1 MVSYIDIILHVQGA
15 LPTLRAMSTE
25 PPSPASQRR
34 RQCAAA
40 TAASAAACL
49 APVVVFLAVLVLAPS
64 LIPRLLLRP
73 HNDIVPRVA
82 SAELRLMSFDAA
94 ASALVYNLSAVLQ
107 FDGPPVLY
115 ARRYTGVRAAPF
127 YAGQELGAA
136 VALPEFAQRRGGG
149 GGATLP
155 VAWAGVQRVTPG
167 RRARSVAAALARER
181 AQGWISVKVAVRAAQ
196 DGEESDFACSLSFPV
211 PRKRDGSGSGA
222 TPVVFDGGSCADAVR
237 GEF

>member
-1 MVSYIDIILHVQGA
+1 
-15 LPTLRAMSTE
+15 MSAE
-25 PPSPASQRR
+25 LPSPASQRR
-34 RQCAAA
+34 QQCAAA
-40 TAASAAACL
+40 TAAAAAACL

-73 HNDIVPRVA
+73 HHVVPRVV

-94 ASALVYNLSAVLQ
+94 ASALAYNLSAVLQ
-107 FDGPPVLY
+107 FDGPPGLY
-115 ARRYTGVRAAPF
+115 VPRYTGVRAAPF

-136 VALPEFAQRRGGG
+136 VALLEFTQRHGGG

-222 TPVVFDGGSCADAVR
+222 TPAVFDGGSCADAVR

>member
-1 MVSYIDIILHVQGA
+1 
-15 LPTLRAMSTE
+15 MSTE

-34 RQCAAA
+34 RQCVAA
-40 TAASAAACL
+40 TAAAAAACL

-73 HNDIVPRVA
+73 HHVLPYVA

-94 ASALVYNLSAVLQ
+94 ASALAYNLSVVLR
-107 FDGPPVLY
+107 FDGPPGLY
-115 ARRYTGVRAAPF
+115 ARRYTGVKAAPF

-136 VALPEFAQRRGGG
+136 VALPEFTQRRGG

-196 DGEESDFACSLSFPV
+196 DGDESDFACSLSFPV
-211 PRKRDGSGSGA
+211 PSKRDGSGSGA
-222 TPVVFDGGSCADAVR
+222 TPVVFDGGSCADAAR

>member
-1 MVSYIDIILHVQGA
+1 
-15 LPTLRAMSTE
+15 MSTE

-34 RQCAAA
+34 RQCVAA
-40 TAASAAACL
+40 TAAAAAACL
-49 APVVVFLAVLVLAPS
+49 APVVVFLAVLILAPS

-73 HNDIVPRVA
+73 HHVLPYVA

-94 ASALVYNLSAVLQ
+94 ASALAYNLSAVLR
-107 FDGPPVLY
+107 FDDPPGLY
-115 ARRYTGVRAAPF
+115 ARRYTGVKAAPF

-136 VALPEFAQRRGGG
+136 VALPEFTQRRGG

-196 DGEESDFACSLSFPV
+196 DGDESDFACLLSFPV
-211 PRKRDGSGSGA
+211 PSKRDGSGSGA
-222 TPVVFDGGSCADAVR
+222 TPVVFDGGSCADAAR

>member
-1 MVSYIDIILHVQGA
+1 
-15 LPTLRAMSTE
+15 MSTE

-34 RQCAAA
+34 RQCVAA
-40 TAASAAACL
+40 TAAAAAACL

-73 HNDIVPRVA
+73 HHVVPYVA
-82 SAELRLMSFDAA
+82 SAELRLMSFDPA
-94 ASALVYNLSAVLQ
+94 ASALVYNLSAVLR

-136 VALPEFAQRRGGG
+136 VALPEFTQRRGGG

-181 AQGWISVKVAVRAAQ
+181 AQGWISVKIAMRAAQ
-196 DGEESDFACSLSFPV
+196 DGEESDFACLLSFPV
-211 PRKRDGSGSGA
+211 PRKRGGSGSGA
-222 TPVVFDGGSCADAVR
+222 TPVMFDGGSCADAVR

>member
-1 MVSYIDIILHVQGA
+1 
-15 LPTLRAMSTE
+15 MSTG

-40 TAASAAACL
+40 VAAAAAACL
-49 APVVVFLAVLVLAPS
+49 APLVVFLAVLVLAPS

-73 HNDIVPRVA
+73 HHVVPYVT
-82 SAELRLMSFDAA
+82 SAELRLLSFDTA
-94 ASALVYNLSAVLQ
+94 ASALAYNLSTVLR
-107 FDGPPVLY
+107 FDGPPGLY
-115 ARRYTGVRAAPF
+115 ARRYTGIKAAPF

-136 VALPEFAQRRGGG
+136 VALPEFTQRRGGSGG

-167 RRARSVAAALARER
+167 GRGARAVAAALARER
-181 AQGWISVKVAVRAAQ
+181 AQGLISVKVAVRAAQ
-196 DGEESDFACSLSFPV
+196 DGEESDFACVLSFPV
-211 PRKRDGSGSGA
+211 PRKRDGSGRGA
-222 TPVVFDGGSCADAVR
+222 APGVFDGGSCADAVR